1 MSDESEALLILLI
14 CLKSSELFRDP
25 ENIIPTQM
33 MIGSTTYADI
43 NLVPPNGYGSPVA
56 TNLTA
61 FQMSIQEDWPDDNV
75 NALRNAYNPVNYG
88 GSLMNAQVS
97 VSWNV

>member
-1 MSDESEALLILLI
+1 
-14 CLKSSELFRDP
+14 
-25 ENIIPTQM
+25 M

-61 FQMSIQEDWPDDNV
+61 FHISIQEDWPDDNV

-88 GSLMNAQVS
+88 GSLMNAQVRYHGTCEL
-97 VSWNV
+97 